1 MVDGMADGMVDDMA
15 LGSFEGGTALVIG
28 ATGGIGRAVAAGIEA
43 SDRFDRVIGL
53 GRSTRPGLDVLDE
66 ASVAAAAGHVAA
78 LGELRLVFDATGA
91 LSKDG
96 LVPEKSWRQIDPDAM
111 ARAFALN
118 AIGPALLAKH
128 LLPVFPRR
136 GRAVFATLSARVG
149 SITDNGLG
157 GWYSYR
163 ASKAALNQIVRCA
176 AIELARSR
184 PDALCIALHPGT
196 VDTGLSESF
205 AKAGLEVQPPDLAA
219 ERMLAVIDGLTPA
232 DSGGFRDHLGQ
243 TIPW

>member
-1 MVDGMADGMVDDMA
+1 MA
-15 LGSFEGGTALVIG
+15 LDSFEGGTALVIG
-28 ATGGIGRAVAAGIEA
+28 ATGGIGRAVASGIEA
-43 SDRFDRVIGL
+43 SGRFDRVIGL
-53 GRSTRPGLDVLDE
+53 GRSTRPGIDILDE

-78 LGELRLVFDATGA
+78 MGELRLVFDATGA

-96 LVPEKSWRQIDPDAM
+96 LVPEKSWRQIDPAAM

-128 LLPVFPRR
+128 FLPLFPRQ

-149 SITDNGLG
+149 SIADNGLG

-219 ERMLAVIDGLTPA
+219 ERMLTVIDGLTPA
-232 DSGGFRDHLGQ
+232 DSGGFRDHLGEA
-243 TIPW
+243 IPW